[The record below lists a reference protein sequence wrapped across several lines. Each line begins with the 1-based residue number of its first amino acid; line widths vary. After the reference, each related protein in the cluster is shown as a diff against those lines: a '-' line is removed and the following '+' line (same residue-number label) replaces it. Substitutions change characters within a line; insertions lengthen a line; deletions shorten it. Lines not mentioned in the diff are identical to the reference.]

1 VLTLNKYERFLK
13 DLETTGTA
21 KMKVF
26 GQSMKPKIKSGSTLT
41 YQKADVYEVGDVVF
55 CKVKSK
61 IIEAHLITQ
70 VDGTG
75 RYMISNNHGHQNGW
89 TRQIYAKVVS
99 IEPPT

>member
-1 VLTLNKYERFLK
+1 MNKYERFLHELK
-13 DLETTGTA
+13 TTGSA

-41 YQKADVYEVGDVVF
+41 YEVSETYEVGDVVC

-61 IIEAHLITQ
+61 IIDAHLVTQ

-89 TRQIYAKVVS
+89 TRQIYAKVVK
-99 IEPPT
+99 IEPPQPAD